1 MGTDLNVA
9 VLSVE
14 PNRKRILFSE
24 KLYERMLRA
33 KERAEEKREIE
44 RVAKRMRKEKAV
56 LTLGD
61 ILKSEM
67 EHLKKIKGEE

>member
-1 MGTDLNVA
+1 M
-9 VLSVE
+9 E

-33 KERAEEKREIE
+33 KERAEEKKEIE